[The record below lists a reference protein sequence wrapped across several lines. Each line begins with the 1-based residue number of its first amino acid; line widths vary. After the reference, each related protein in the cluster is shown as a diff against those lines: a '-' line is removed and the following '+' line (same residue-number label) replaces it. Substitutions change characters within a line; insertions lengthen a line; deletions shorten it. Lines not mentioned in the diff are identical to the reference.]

1 MSTHNSYD
9 DDLNDPV
16 LARWL
21 SLCRTEDER
30 QRTITQ
36 WRERKAAEEGEREAR
51 LSAQLEPKRLHDEQ
65 VFWRIARQ
73 NYPFSDKSFEEDWP
87 IIRARLIAEI
97 MSKEVMEG
105 WTAYQEQQKERK
117 DPPG

>member
-1 MSTHNSYD
+1 MSTHSPYE

-36 WRERKAAEEGEREAR
+36 WRERKAAEEVEREAR

-65 VFWRIARQ
+65 VFRRIARQ
-73 NYPFSDKSFEEDWP
+73 SYPFSDKSFEADWP
-87 IIRARLIAEI
+87 SIRARLIAEI
-97 MSKEVMEG
+97 ISKEVIDG
-105 WTAYQEQQKERK
+105 WAAYQEQQRERK
-117 DPPG
+117 EP